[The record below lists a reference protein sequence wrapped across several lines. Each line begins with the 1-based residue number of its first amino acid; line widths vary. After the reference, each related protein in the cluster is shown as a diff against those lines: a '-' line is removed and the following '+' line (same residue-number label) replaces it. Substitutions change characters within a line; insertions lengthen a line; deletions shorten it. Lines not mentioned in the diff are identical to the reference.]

1 MLFYLFSA
9 FFILFFHT
17 VLYLELRKKE
27 EKINQEQPDLSI
39 FSLQDD
45 HNYSKSK
52 YTGQRKMVIKVKI
65 SQ

>member
-1 MLFYLFSA
+1 MFDS
-9 FFILFFHT
+9 

-45 HNYSKSK
+45 HNYNKSK
-52 YTGQRKMVIKVKI
+52 YTGSTKESGHQ
-65 SQ
+65 S